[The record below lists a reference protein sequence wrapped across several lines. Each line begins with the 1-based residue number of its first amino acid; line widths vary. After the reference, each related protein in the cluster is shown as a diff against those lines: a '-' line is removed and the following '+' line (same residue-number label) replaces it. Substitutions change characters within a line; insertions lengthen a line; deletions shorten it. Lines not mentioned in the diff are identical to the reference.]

1 MISGTTHPYM
11 KQRIFVF
18 EFITG
23 GGLADRPL
31 PASLLREGS
40 LMLDALLR
48 DAGDLPDTEV
58 VTLRDARLPGLEDRA
73 IRCKLTVGMPECIT
87 VASADDFEAGFDAAL
102 DRCDAAIV
110 LAPETGGVLASLVER
125 VEASGRRLLGC
136 DTETCRITGSKSR
149 AADLLAENCI
159 AVLPHYVDP
168 DRIGRLTGTP
178 GRWVVKP
185 DDGAGCDGLQI
196 VNDHLAAARTLLA
209 RGAGHIA
216 QPWFDGEAQ
225 SMNLLCARGE
235 AVLLS
240 VNRQYLRHDG
250 ERVWLAAL
258 GVGEV
263 TPDGRHAALAARIA
277 AALPGLL
284 GHVGV
289 DLLHTD
295 DGALVVEINPR
306 FSTSA
311 CALRSTLG
319 LNLLAATLAAARGQ
333 PLPQPRAGIG
343 SMNIDLANLHTTH
356 DEIF

>member
-1 MISGTTHPYM
+1 M

-31 PASLLREGS
+31 PAALLREGT
-40 LMLDALLR
+40 LMLGALLR
-48 DAGDLPDTEV
+48 DAGELPDTEV
-58 VTLRDARLPGLEDRA
+58 VTLRDGRLPGFDGCADHGVTRN
-73 IRCKLTVGMPECIT
+73 LTDCIT
-87 VASADDFEAGFDAAL
+87 ITNAGDFQAGFDAAL
-102 DRCDAAIV
+102 RRCDAALV
-110 LAPETGGVLASLVER
+110 LAPETGGVLASLVDR
-125 VEASGRRLLGC
+125 VEASGRLLLGC
-136 DTETCRITGSKSR
+136 DAETCRIAGSKSR
-149 AADLLAENCI
+149 TADHLALNGI
-159 AVLPHYVDP
+159 AVLPHHADP
-168 DRIGRLTGTP
+168 DRIGRLTGVP

-196 VNDHLAAARTLLA
+196 VDDHLAAARVLRT
-209 RGAGHIA
+209 RGSGHIA
-216 QPWFDGEAQ
+216 QPWLEGEAR

-240 VNRQYLRHDG
+240 VNRQYLRHDDDH
-250 ERVWLAAL
+250 VSLAAL

-263 TPDGRHAALAARIA
+263 AADAHHAALAARIA

-289 DLLHTD
+289 DLLHTG
-295 DGALVVEINPR
+295 DGPLVVEINPR

-333 PLPQPRAGIG
+333 LPPRPRAGSG
-343 SMNIDLANLHTTH
+343 SMNIDLANPHIFH
-356 DEIF
+356 DEIY

>member
-1 MISGTTHPYM
+1 M

-23 GGLADRPL
+23 GGLVDQPL

-40 LMLDALLR
+40 LMLCTLLR
-48 DAGDLPDTEV
+48 DAKDLPDTEV
-58 VTLRDARLPGLEDRA
+58 VTLRDSRLPELDDRA
-73 IRCKLTVGMPECIT
+73 TDGLADNVTDCIT
-87 VASADDFEAGFDAAL
+87 ITNAGDFEAGFDTAL

-110 LAPETGGVLASLVER
+110 LAPETGGVLASLIDR
-125 VEASGRRLLGC
+125 VEASGRLLLGC
-136 DTETCRITGSKSR
+136 DAETCRIAGSKSR
-149 AADLLAENCI
+149 TADHLALNGI
-159 AVLPHYVDP
+159 AVLPHHADP
-168 DRIGRLTGTP
+168 DRIGRLTGVP

-196 VNDHLAAARTLLA
+196 VDDHLAAARVLRT
-209 RGAGHIA
+209 RGSGHIA
-216 QPWFDGEAQ
+216 QPWLEGEAR

-240 VNRQYLRHDG
+240 VNRQYLRHDDDH
-250 ERVWLAAL
+250 VSLAAL

-263 TPDGRHAALAARIA
+263 AADAHHAALAARIA

-295 DGALVVEINPR
+295 DGPLVVEINPR
-306 FSTSA
+306 FSTSV
-311 CALRSTLG
+311 CALRSTLD

-333 PLPQPRAGIG
+333 PLPHPRTGIG
-343 SMNIDLANLHTTH
+343 SLKIDLANPHIFH
-356 DEIF
+356 DEIY

>member
-1 MISGTTHPYM
+1 MISGTTNPYM

-31 PASLLREGS
+31 PASLLYEGT

-48 DAGDLPDTEV
+48 DAGDLPGTGV
-58 VTLRDARLPGLEDRA
+58 VTLRDGRLPGLDDRA
-73 IRCKLTVGMPECIT
+73 TRGVTRNITECIT
-87 VASADDFEAGFDAAL
+87 IANAGVFETAFDAAL

-110 LAPETGGVLASLVER
+110 LAPETGGVLASLVDR
-125 VEASGRRLLGC
+125 VEASGRLLLGC
-136 DTETCRITGSKSR
+136 DAEACRIAGSKSR
-149 AADLLAENCI
+149 TADHLALNGI
-159 AVLPHYVDP
+159 AVLPHHADP

-196 VNDHLAAARTLLA
+196 VDDHLAAARALRA
-209 RGAGHIA
+209 RGSGHIA
-216 QPWFDGEAQ
+216 QPWFAGEAR

-250 ERVWLAAL
+250 DRVSLAAL

-263 TPDGRHAALAARIA
+263 TPDARYSALATRIA

-295 DGALVVEINPR
+295 DGPLVVEINPR

-333 PLPQPRAGIG
+333 LLPRPHAGIG
-343 SMNIDLANLHTTH
+343 SMNLDLVNPRTFH
-356 DEIF
+356 DEIY